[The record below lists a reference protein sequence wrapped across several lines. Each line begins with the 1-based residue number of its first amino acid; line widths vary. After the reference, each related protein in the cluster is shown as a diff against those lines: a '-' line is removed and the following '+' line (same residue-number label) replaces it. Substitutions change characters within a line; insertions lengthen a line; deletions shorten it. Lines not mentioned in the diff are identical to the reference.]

1 MANRILGI
9 DIGNT
14 NIVIAVHDGI
24 EWGDELRVKTRSKK
38 AVSDV
43 STILK
48 GIKCDRAVLSSVV
61 PNITGSILEA
71 VRKVVGLE
79 PLVITRDI
87 ETGLVKESIPEEL
100 GADILCN
107 LIAAHHL
114 YPNEY
119 VTVADFG
126 TAFTTETVSPEGKV
140 LGVTIGPGMMTSVK
154 ALFESAAQLP
164 EIRLDIPS
172 TVLGRD
178 TVASIRAGVIYG
190 FMGQLKGIVEQ
201 VEKEVGHKVIVI
213 ATGGFSRYLEGY
225 IYVNKADVKHT
236 LEGARIACLL
246 NS

>member
-14 NIVIAVHDGI
+14 NIVIAVHDGQV
-24 EWGDELRVKTRSKK
+24 WGDELRVKTRSKK

-48 GIKCDRAVLSSVV
+48 GIKCDKAVLSSVV

>member
-1 MANRILGI
+1 MDNRILGI

-14 NIVIAVHDGI
+14 NISISIHDGKK
-24 EWGDELRVKTRSKK
+24 WGDELRVKTKNKK
-38 AVSDV
+38 AVSEV
-43 STILK
+43 TAILK
-48 GIKCDRAVLSSVV
+48 GIKCDKAVLSSVV
-61 PNITGSILEA
+61 PNLTGSVFEA
-71 VRKVVGLE
+71 VRKTVGLE
-79 PLVITRDI
+79 PLVITKDI

-100 GADILCN
+100 GSDILCN
-107 LIAAHHL
+107 LIAAHSM

-126 TAFTTETVSPEGKV
+126 TAFTTETVSPKGEV

-154 ALFESAAQLP
+154 ALFESAAQIP
-164 EIRLDIPS
+164 EIRLDIPE
-172 TVLGRD
+172 TVMGRD

-190 FMGQLKGIVEQ
+190 FIGQLTGIVEEI
-201 VEKEVGHKVIVI
+201 EKEVGHKVIVI

>member
-9 DIGNT
+9 DIGNI

>member
-14 NIVIAVHDGI
+14 NISISIHDG
-24 EWGDELRVKTRSKK
+24 ESWSDELRVKTRSKK
-38 AVSDV
+38 AVSEV
-43 STILK
+43 SAILS
-48 GIKCDRAVLSSVV
+48 GIKCDKAVLSSVV
-61 PNITGSILEA
+61 PNLTGSVFEA
-71 VRKVVGLE
+71 VRKNVGLE

-87 ETGLVKESIPEEL
+87 ETGLVRESIPEEL
-100 GADILCN
+100 GSDILCN

-114 YPNEY
+114 YPNDY

-126 TAFTTETVSPEGKV
+126 TAFTTETVSPTGEI

-154 ALFESAAQLP
+154 ALFESAAQIP
-164 EIRLDIPS
+164 EIRLDIPD
-172 TVLGRD
+172 TVLGRS

-190 FMGQLKGIVEQ
+190 FIGQLKGIVEQ

>member
-14 NIVIAVHDGI
+14 NIVIAVHDGQA
-24 EWGDELRVKTRSKK
+24 WGDELRVKTRSKK

-43 STILK
+43 CAILK
-48 GIKCDRAVLSSVV
+48 GIRCGKAVLSSVV

-71 VRKVVGLE
+71 VRTVVGLE

-107 LIAAHHL
+107 LIAAHYQ

-164 EIRLDIPS
+164 EIRLDIPE

-190 FMGQLKGIVEQ
+190 FIGQLKGIVEQ

>member
-1 MANRILGI
+1 MSNRILGI

-14 NIVIAVHDGI
+14 NIVIAVHDGNS
-24 EWGDELRVKTRSKK
+24 WGDELRVKTRSKK

-43 STILK
+43 STILR
-48 GIKCDRAVLSSVV
+48 GIRCDKAVLSSVV
-61 PNITGSILEA
+61 PNLTGSILEA
-71 VRKVVGLE
+71 VRKVIGLE
-79 PLVITRDI
+79 PLVITKDI

-154 ALFESAAQLP
+154 ALFESAAQIP
-164 EIRLDIPS
+164 EIRLDIPD

>member
-14 NIVIAVHDGI
+14 NISISLHDG
-24 EWGDELRVKTRSKK
+24 ESWGSELRVKTKSKK
-38 AVSDV
+38 AVSEV
-43 STILK
+43 SSILS
-48 GIKCDRAVLSSVV
+48 GMSCDKAVLSSVV
-61 PNITGSILEA
+61 PNLTGSVYEA
-71 VRKVVGLE
+71 VRKNVGIE

-100 GADILCN
+100 GSDILCN
-107 LIAAHHL
+107 LIAAHQM

-126 TAFTTETVSPEGKV
+126 TAFTTETVSPKGEV

-154 ALFESAAQLP
+154 ALFENAAQIP
-164 EIRLDIPS
+164 EIRLDIPD

-190 FMGQLKGIVEQ
+190 FIGQLKGIVEQ

-236 LEGARIACLL
+236 IEGARIACLL

>member
-48 GIKCDRAVLSSVV
+48 GIKCDKAVLSSVV

>member
-14 NIVIAVHDGI
+14 NISISIHDGNS
-24 EWGDELRVKTRSKK
+24 WGDELRVKTKSKK
-38 AVSDV
+38 AVSEV
-43 STILK
+43 SAILS
-48 GIKCDRAVLSSVV
+48 GIKCDKAVLSSVV
-61 PNITGSILEA
+61 PNLTGSVFEA
-71 VRKVVGLE
+71 VRKNVGLE
-79 PLVITRDI
+79 PLVITKDI

-100 GADILCN
+100 GSDILCN

-126 TAFTTETVSPEGKV
+126 TAFTTETVSPTGEV

-154 ALFESAAQLP
+154 ALFESAAQIP
-164 EIRLDIPS
+164 EIRLDIPD

-190 FMGQLKGIVEQ
+190 FIGQLKGIVEQ

>member
-14 NIVIAVHDGI
+14 NIVIAVHDGNS
-24 EWGDELRVKTRSKK
+24 WGDELRVKTRSKR

-48 GIKCDRAVLSSVV
+48 GIRCDKAVLSSVV

-154 ALFESAAQLP
+154 ALFESAAQIP
-164 EIRLDIPS
+164 EIRLDIPD

-190 FMGQLKGIVEQ
+190 FIGQLKGIVEQ

>member
-1 MANRILGI
+1 MTNRILGI

-14 NIVIAVHDGI
+14 NISISIHDGSS
-24 EWGDELRVKTRSKK
+24 WGDELRVKTKSKK
-38 AVSDV
+38 AVSEV
-43 STILK
+43 SAILS
-48 GIKCDRAVLSSVV
+48 GIKCDKAVLSSVV
-61 PNITGSILEA
+61 PNLTGSVFEA
-71 VRKVVGLE
+71 VRKNVGLE
-79 PLVITRDI
+79 PLVITKDI

-100 GADILCN
+100 GSDILCN

-126 TAFTTETVSPEGKV
+126 TAFTTETVSPTGEV

-154 ALFESAAQLP
+154 ALFESAAQIP
-164 EIRLDIPS
+164 EIRLDIPD

-190 FMGQLKGIVEQ
+190 FIGQLKGIVEQ

>member
-14 NIVIAVHDGI
+14 NIVIAVHDGNS
-24 EWGDELRVKTRSKK
+24 WGDELRVKTRSKR

-48 GIKCDRAVLSSVV
+48 GIRCDKAVLSSVV